1 MFENKRLDEIE
12 KQLTVVKDQLDSFF
26 LILYGNENSSG
37 WSGKLLALMEDVYK
51 LKLEAKSDK
60 LLPCP
65 VCGDAP
71 EVIQIAGVNVTRHR
85 ISCIKP
91 RHSITTYGMTYEK
104 AAEDWN
110 RRNI

>member
-12 KQLTVVKDQLDSFF
+12 QKIESLRMA
-26 LILYGNENSSG
+26 IYGTAYGGGMSEAI
-37 WSGKLLALMEDVYK
+37 LALIKDVAK
-51 LKLEAKSDK
+51 LKSETKSDK

-71 EVIQIAGVNVTRHR
+71 EVIQTACVNVTRHR

-91 RHSITTYGMTYEK
+91 RHSITTYGMTYKE